1 MARYKQIPNL
11 LTLLRF
17 FLVPFIVLFFIKN
30 EELPFLT
37 EKMYVGLSFFC
48 FLLASLTDFLDG
60 YLARKWNVVSN
71 FGKFLDPI
79 VDKILILG
87 VWLAFVEKGYSSSF
101 VPFVMLL
108 REFAVTGMRMM
119 ASQQGEVLSAGLWG
133 KLKMVLQ
140 ILASCLIY
148 LYVLSLPLP
157 LMLVDFSVWCMVGI
171 TLFSGLDYLWQGRKY
186 LLL

>member
-1 MARYKQIPNL
+1 MERYKQIPNL

-17 FLVPFIVLFFIKN
+17 FLVPLIVLFFVKK

-37 EKMYVGLSFFC
+37 EQMYVGLSFFC
-48 FLLASLTDFLDG
+48 FLLASFTDFLDG
-60 YLARKWNVVSN
+60 YLARKWQVVSN

-108 REFAVTGMRMM
+108 REFAVTGLRMM
-119 ASQQGEVLSAGLWG
+119 ASQQGDVLSAGFWG

-140 ILASCLIY
+140 ILASCFVY
-148 LYVLSLPLP
+148 LGALHFPIPFVL
-157 LMLVDFSVWCMVGI
+157 VEISVWSMVGI